1 MVCIKNFDQSKLNNL
16 RCYVPQ
22 SLCSF
27 VAKARVKCQ
36 FQWLH
41 FLSPNF
47 SFFLITQ
54 QSTQWMQRKIA
65 CQNYTQKMDSIAN
78 SSRIAGDRRLTQSWV
93 LNTYIF
99 LWFVF
104 PSQGYSKTSCFHM
117 FHVKKSN
124 LQHHHFLTFFAVFA
138 WDRPA
143 PLPQQPRFSCNF
155 CRFLVQHREMIN
167 IFLRKRKKLPKA
179 V

>member
-1 MVCIKNFDQSKLNNL
+1 MLETYPQLIWITQWILNFIMISTMKSKQYSSRLVCIKDFDQSKLNNL

-78 SSRIAGDRRLTQSWV
+78 SSRNTGAWLKVEYWIPTYFSGLFSLLKDTQK
-93 LNTYIF
+93 L
-99 LWFVF
+99 LVF
-104 PSQGYSKTSCFHM
+104 TCFM
-117 FHVKKSN
+117 
-124 LQHHHFLTFFAVFA
+124 
-138 WDRPA
+138 
-143 PLPQQPRFSCNF
+143 
-155 CRFLVQHREMIN
+155 
-167 IFLRKRKKLPKA
+167 
-179 V
+179 

>member
-1 MVCIKNFDQSKLNNL
+1 MCFKNFDQSKLNNL

-65 CQNYTQKMDSIAN
+65 CQNYTQKMDSLNRKLIKN
-78 SSRIAGDRRLTQSWV
+78 RRRLTQSWV

-117 FHVKKSN
+117 FHVKKVTCNIIIFWHFLLCSHGTD
-124 LQHHHFLTFFAVFA
+124 QHHCHSSHAFRVIFAGFGA
-138 WDRPA
+138 T
-143 PLPQQPRFSCNF
+143 PRNDKYFSPE
-155 CRFLVQHREMIN
+155 V
-167 IFLRKRKKLPKA
+167 
-179 V
+179 

>member
-1 MVCIKNFDQSKLNNL
+1 MCFKNFHPSKLNNL
-16 RCYVPQ
+16 RWYVPQ

-104 PSQGYSKTSCFHM
+104 PSQGYSKT
-117 FHVKKSN
+117 KK
-124 LQHHHFLTFFAVFA
+124 LKFLTDFFF
-138 WDRPA
+138 DKRRLELFMGCNIKTNHHEKGRDKKQGNKQKHLSLGGA
-143 PLPQQPRFSCNF
+143 PPPPS
-155 CRFLVQHREMIN
+155 I
-167 IFLRKRKKLPKA
+167 
-179 V
+179 

>member
-1 MVCIKNFDQSKLNNL
+1 MPGLQWPPWLIGNPFPTSELGQCNKAVWGSAALATVVSLLPFEAKTKLNTDACNIPTTYLNYSIGLDFIKFSTTNIMKSKIVVTTFSILRNL
-16 RCYVPQ
+16 VIQKAVTIMIRRYVPQ

-65 CQNYTQKMDSIAN
+65 CQNYTHKMDSIAN
-78 SSRIAGDRRLTQSWV
+78 SSRIAGASL
-93 LNTYIF
+93 
-99 LWFVF
+99 
-104 PSQGYSKTSCFHM
+104 
-117 FHVKKSN
+117 
-124 LQHHHFLTFFAVFA
+124 
-138 WDRPA
+138 
-143 PLPQQPRFSCNF
+143 
-155 CRFLVQHREMIN
+155 
-167 IFLRKRKKLPKA
+167 
-179 V
+179 